1 MGLADPVLHRRV
13 VNARFAGET
22 REDGDGVRHHVQFP
36 NRNAERGG
44 DREHLGSHMRGP
56 RVIPSERGL
65 VAIAERVE
73 LRVEEV
79 VPVPP
84 GPGLLHLRL
93 HLVAHARQ
101 ISQFM
106 VAGLVDA
113 VGLLLRLLQVD
124 RLLDEVAEVGLVG
137 EPIPQRLAYHIQ
149 PVPVDD
155 GVGRERSRDALAAA
169 QAVVHSDQVLE
180 RGLLCSGLRVP
191 TAERRRNAL
200 QVRKAPEVSL
210 QAA

>member
-56 RVIPSERGL
+56 RVIPSERGH
-65 VAIAERVE
+65 VTTAERLE
-73 LRVEEV
+73 LRVV
-79 VPVPP
+79 DAPVSP
-84 GPGLLHLRL
+84 GPGLFHLLLHI
-93 HLVAHARQ
+93 VAHARQ
-101 ISQFM
+101 IPQFL